1 MKKKILLVG
10 GGGFIGHNL
19 ALTLKS
25 RGHEPIVVDSL
36 SVNNLLSF
44 TDNEIKNKNLY
55 SKILNNRIELL
66 NDNNINFNVI
76 DARDYNL
83 ISKIY
88 EDINPDIII
97 HLAAVSHANKSNK
110 SPHST
115 FDNSLRTLENTLD
128 FAKNDKKHVIY
139 LSSSMVYGEFNGKS
153 VDEETICNPIGI
165 YGTLKYAGELIVKAY
180 NQVFQTPYTII
191 RPSALYG
198 ERCVSRRV
206 GQIFI
211 ENSLQGLDIE
221 INGSGKEKLDFTYID
236 DFVSGIILCCENE
249 TAKNQIFNLTY
260 GQGREINELI
270 EILRKVFPKL
280 SVKYKN
286 KEAFMPERGTL
297 KIDKAKKF
305 LNYKPQF
312 EIEKGYA
319 KYIEWY
325 KDFWDKFQK

>member
-66 NDNNINFNVI
+66 NNNNINFNVI

-88 EDINPDIII
+88 EDINPDIIV

-139 LSSSMVYGEFNGKS
+139 LSSSMVYG
-153 VDEETICNPIGI
+153 
-165 YGTLKYAGELIVKAY
+165 
-180 NQVFQTPYTII
+180 
-191 RPSALYG
+191 
-198 ERCVSRRV
+198 
-206 GQIFI
+206 
-211 ENSLQGLDIE
+211 
-221 INGSGKEKLDFTYID
+221 
-236 DFVSGIILCCENE
+236 
-249 TAKNQIFNLTY
+249 
-260 GQGREINELI
+260 
-270 EILRKVFPKL
+270 
-280 SVKYKN
+280 
-286 KEAFMPERGTL
+286 
-297 KIDKAKKF
+297 
-305 LNYKPQF
+305 
-312 EIEKGYA
+312 
-319 KYIEWY
+319 
-325 KDFWDKFQK
+325 

>member
-211 ENSLQGLDIE
+211 ENSLQGLDLE

-280 SVKYKN
+280 NDKYKN

>member
-66 NDNNINFNVI
+66 NNNNINFNVI